1 MGDPVQIE
9 KYKCLNSLFLN
20 IFSCMMEEKHIQSS
34 SSGSRV
40 SDSFD
45 LVEVDALTSIKD
57 Q

>member
-1 MGDPVQIE
+1 
-9 KYKCLNSLFLN
+9 
-20 IFSCMMEEKHIQSS
+20 MMEEKHIQSS